1 MKETRAGSYITN
13 LSGDAAYRSFRPA
26 PLPPTPPLSL
36 DAEGITLLSEAS
48 RKVAF
53 LDGRATSIP
62 DIDPFISMYVRKE
75 AILSSQIEGTQCTL
89 EDILDP
95 NLTENADSDVSDVLN
110 YIRAMSFAIERLKT
124 FPLCNRL
131 IREIHAVLMQGVRG
145 CEKTP
150 GEFRISQ
157 NWIGWGGGSLRTARY
172 IPPNPEDM
180 FTAMSELEAFM
191 NSDEALDPL
200 IQAALIH
207 YQFETIHPFLDGNG
221 RIGRLLMILFLLNRG
236 ILSAP
241 TLYIS
246 VYLKQNRVEY
256 YDRLTEV
263 RTKGNYEQWVTFMLR
278 AIADSADDALKT
290 IDQLIALRAESMAK
304 LSDLTERIRPKV
316 LAFLTYLEKYPII
329 ETQKAAEE
337 LGFSYNAAAKY
348 IEILEERGILIQTSK
363 FRKTRIYSYEPY
375 LGILRKGI

>member
-1 MKETRAGSYITN
+1 MKETRAGSYVTN

-36 DAEGITLLSEAS
+36 DAEGITLLGEAS
-48 RKVAF
+48 RKVAL
-53 LDGRATSIP
+53 LDGRSTSIP
-62 DIDPFISMYVRKE
+62 DIDLFISMYVRKE

-95 NLTENADSDVSDVLN
+95 NLMENADSDVSDVVN
-110 YIRAMSFAIERLKT
+110 YIRAMDFAIKRLKT

-180 FTAMSELEAFM
+180 FTAMSELEEFM

-200 IQAALIH
+200 IQVALIH

-221 RIGRLLMILFLLNRG
+221 RIGRLLVILFLLNRG

-290 IDQLIALRAESMAK
+290 IDQLIALRATSMAK
-304 LSDLTERIRPKV
+304 LSDLTERILPKA

-348 IEILEERGILIQTSK
+348 IGILEERGILTQTSK

>member
-36 DAEGITLLSEAS
+36 DAEGVTLLSEAS

-95 NLTENADSDVSDVLN
+95 NLTENANSDVSDVVN
-110 YIRAMSFAIERLKT
+110 YIRAMGFAIERLKT

-221 RIGRLLMILFLLNRG
+221 RIGRLLVILFLLNRG

-278 AIADSADDALKT
+278 AMADSADDALKT
-290 IDQLIALRAESMAK
+290 IDQLIALRATSMAK
-304 LSDLTERIRPKV
+304 LSDLTERIRPKA

-329 ETQKAAEE
+329 ETKKAAEE

-348 IEILEERGILIQTSK
+348 IELLEERGILIQTSK
-363 FRKTRIYSYEPY
+363 FRKTRFYSYEPY
-375 LGILRKGI
+375 LRILRKGI

>member
-1 MKETRAGSYITN
+1 MKETRAGSYVTN

-36 DAEGITLLSEAS
+36 DAEGITLLGEAS
-48 RKVAF
+48 RKVAL
-53 LDGRATSIP
+53 LDGRSTSIP
-62 DIDPFISMYVRKE
+62 DIDLFISMYVRKE
-75 AILSSQIEGTQCTL
+75 ANLSSQIEGMQCTL

-95 NLTENADSDVSDVLN
+95 SLTENADSDVSDVVN
-110 YIRAMSFAIERLKT
+110 YIRAMGFAFERLKT
-124 FPLCNRL
+124 LPLCNRL
-131 IREIHAVLMQGVRG
+131 IREIHAVLMQDVRG

-221 RIGRLLMILFLLNRG
+221 RIGRLLVILFLLNRG

-278 AIADSADDALKT
+278 AVADSADDALKT
-290 IDQLIALRAESMAK
+290 IDQFIALRATSMAK
-304 LSDLTERIRPKV
+304 LSDLTERIRPKA

-329 ETQKAAEE
+329 ETKKAADE

-348 IEILEERGILIQTSK
+348 IGILEERGILTQTSK

>member
-1 MKETRAGSYITN
+1 MKETRAGSYVTN

-246 VYLKQNRVEY
+246 VCLKQNRVEY

-278 AIADSADDALKT
+278 AMADSADDALKT
-290 IDQLIALRAESMAK
+290 IDELIALRAESMAK

-363 FRKTRIYSYEPY
+363 FRKTRFYSYEPY
-375 LGILRKGI
+375 LRILRKGI